1 MSLMVLVLP
10 WSNSSFKKKVLAVV
24 LLDSDAPEVIFK
36 SHLEPHL
43 VFRSIMGFI
52 NSLAHLDY
60 RRPVKQTLEWI
71 SAAMSARQHQR
82 ETGLDSYFLVYF
94 LKTRVYKVWFI

>member
-10 WSNSSFKKKVLAVV
+10 RTNSSFKKKKVLAVV

-60 RRPVKQTLEWI
+60 KRPVKQTLEWI
-71 SAAMSARQHQR
+71 SAALQIRSD
-82 ETGLDSYFLVYF
+82 EF
-94 LKTRVYKVWFI
+94 